1 MSHPKHMEKVRGVLT
16 KSINKGVPNNTSK
29 REESFQ
35 TRKPR
40 DRSPIKK
47 MPRWRSPSITSTDRR
62 KIPIARAPRGGTT
75 VIVANAQ
82 RRRRIT
88 ILDIP
93 ISQQRSM
100 LGRYIYDLVDLD
112 SDTDAIYTYAY
123 LVTKQ

>member
-1 MSHPKHMEKVRGVLT
+1 MEKVRGVLT
-16 KSINKGVPNNTSK
+16 KSTNKGVPNNTSK

-62 KIPIARAPRGGTT
+62 KIPIARAPRGGTP
-75 VIVANAQ
+75 VIGANAQ